1 MSSPATTPPAASL
14 PATGRQVTA
23 RRAGPGPVAT
33 GLPGPRLVA
42 ARLVALGPVGS
53 RLAAPRPSATGL
65 VALGPVGSRL
75 AAPRPSATGLVA
87 LGPVGSRL
95 AASRPSATRLATP
108 GPVAARLA
116 APRQPVAR
124 LAATRLAVAPLVA
137 AVTAAVLL
145 LAGCG
150 GRATTHH
157 KPGTSHQEATG
168 SSGTLLPARD
178 EGGHRLRE
186 LPAAD
191 APTVRAEARPDSE
204 GGWNVHLTV
213 ERFRFTPEST
223 GGAALP
229 GRGHARLLV
238 DGRETSR
245 LYGPW
250 GYVPPGAHTLTV
262 RLHADDHTVW
272 AVAGA
277 PVQATVR
284 LDGTPAATSPPASAP
299 SSPRP
304 ADPGRTVTLTIT
316 GTTVEPPPSRIEL
329 KKGERLT
336 LRVTSDRADT
346 LHVHGYDRELP
357 LPPGTPAT
365 LTLTADRTGLFE
377 VETHESG
384 LVLTQ
389 LVVR

>member
-1 MSSPATTPPAASL
+1 MT
-14 PATGRQVTA
+14 R
-23 RRAGPGPVAT
+23 
-33 GLPGPRLVA
+33 PRGA
-42 ARLVALGPVGS
+42 
-53 RLAAPRPSATGL
+53 AAPLLSL
-65 VALGPVGSRL
+65 AL
-75 AAPRPSATGLVA
+75 A
-87 LGPVGSRL
+87 
-95 AASRPSATRLATP
+95 
-108 GPVAARLA
+108 
-116 APRQPVAR
+116 
-124 LAATRLAVAPLVA
+124 LAATLS
-137 AVTAAVLL
+137 

-178 EGGHRLRE
+178 EGDHQLRE
-186 LPAAD
+186 VPAAT
-191 APTVRAEARPDSE
+191 APTVRVEARPDTE

-213 ERFRFTPEST
+213 ERFRFSPESV

-238 DGRETSR
+238 DGRETAR
-245 LYGPW
+245 LYGAW
-250 GYVPPGAHTLTV
+250 GYVPPGARTLTV

-277 PVQATVR
+277 PVQATLR
-284 LDGTPAATSPPASAP
+284 LDGAPAGSAP
-299 SSPRP
+299 PSPRP
-304 ADPGRTVTLTIT
+304 SGTATPATPSPRPSDTGRTVTLTIS
-316 GTTVEPPPSRIEL
+316 GKTVQPPPSRIEL

-336 LRVTSDRADT
+336 LRVTGDRADT

-357 LPPGTPAT
+357 LSPGTPAT

-384 LVLTQ
+384 LLLTQ

>member
-1 MSSPATTPPAASL
+1 MRTT
-14 PATGRQVTA
+14 V
-23 RRAGPGPVAT
+23 
-33 GLPGPRLVA
+33 RLLAVVA
-42 ARLVALGPVGS
+42 AAALVL
-53 RLAAPRPSATGL
+53 T
-65 VALGPVGSRL
+65 
-75 AAPRPSATGLVA
+75 
-87 LGPVGSRL
+87 
-95 AASRPSATRLATP
+95 
-108 GPVAARLA
+108 
-116 APRQPVAR
+116 
-124 LAATRLAVAPLVA
+124 
-137 AVTAAVLL
+137 
-145 LAGCG
+145 GCG

-168 SSGTLLPARD
+168 DSGTLLTARD
-178 EGGHRLRE
+178 ESGHRLRE

-191 APTVRAEARPDSE
+191 APTVSAEIRPDSE

-213 ERFRFTPEST
+213 ERFQFTPEST

-238 DGRETSR
+238 DGRETTR

-272 AVAGA
+272 AVADA

-284 LDGTPAATSPPASAP
+284 LDATPATPSTGSSAPSSSTPSASAP

-304 ADPGRTVTLTIT
+304 TDPGRTVTLTIT

-336 LRVTSDRADT
+336 LRVTTDRADT

-357 LPPGTPAT
+357 LSPGVPAT

>member
-1 MSSPATTPPAASL
+1 MT
-14 PATGRQVTA
+14 R
-23 RRAGPGPVAT
+23 
-33 GLPGPRLVA
+33 PR
-42 ARLVALGPVGS
+42 G
-53 RLAAPRPSATGL
+53 AAPLLSL
-65 VALGPVGSRL
+65 
-75 AAPRPSATGLVA
+75 
-87 LGPVGSRL
+87 
-95 AASRPSATRLATP
+95 
-108 GPVAARLA
+108 
-116 APRQPVAR
+116 
-124 LAATRLAVAPLVA
+124 
-137 AVTAAVLL
+137 AAVLAAA
-145 LAGCG
+145 LALTGCG

-157 KPGTSHQEATG
+157 KPGTTHQEATG
-168 SSGTLLPARD
+168 SSGTLLPTQD

-191 APTVRAEARPDSE
+191 APAVRAEARPDPE

-238 DGRETSR
+238 DGRETAR

-262 RLHADDHTVW
+262 RLHADDHTAW
-272 AVAGA
+272 AVAGT

-284 LDGTPAATSPPASAP
+284 LDGGSATSAPP
-299 SSPRP
+299 SPRP
-304 ADPGRTVTLTIT
+304 TDTGRTVTLTIK
-316 GTTVEPPPSRIEL
+316 GTTVEPPPSRVEL

-336 LRVTSDRADT
+336 LRVTGDRADT
-346 LHVHGYDRELP
+346 VHVHGYDRELP
-357 LPPGTPAT
+357 LRPGTPAT

>member
-1 MSSPATTPPAASL
+1 MTPHRPAPCR
-14 PATGRQVTA
+14 ATA
-23 RRAGPGPVAT
+23 P
-33 GLPGPRLVA
+33 
-42 ARLVALGPVGS
+42 
-53 RLAAPRPSATGL
+53 LA
-65 VALGPVGSRL
+65 
-75 AAPRPSATGLVA
+75 
-87 LGPVGSRL
+87 
-95 AASRPSATRLATP
+95 
-108 GPVAARLA
+108 
-116 APRQPVAR
+116 
-124 LAATRLAVAPLVA
+124 AVAPTVA
-137 AVTAAVLL
+137 ALITAVLL

-150 GRATTHH
+150 GRPTTHH
-157 KPGTSHQEATG
+157 RPGSSHQEATG
-168 SSGTLLPARD
+168 DSGTLLPARD
-178 EGGHRLRE
+178 ESGHRLRE

-191 APTVRAEARPDSE
+191 APAVRAEARPDSE

-238 DGRETSR
+238 DGRETAR

-250 GYVPPGAHTLTV
+250 GYVPPGAHTVTV

-284 LDGTPAATSPPASAP
+284 LGTTPSTSASTTSAPTSAAPPAPASSAP
-299 SSPRP
+299 PSPRP
-304 ADPGRTVTLTIT
+304 TGPGRTVTLTIT
-316 GTTVEPPPSRIEL
+316 GTTVQPPPSRIEL
-329 KKGERLT
+329 KKGELLT
-336 LRVTSDRADT
+336 LRVTGDRADT

-357 LPPGTPAT
+357 LSPGTTAT
-365 LTLTADRTGLFE
+365 LTLTVDRTGLFE

>member
-1 MSSPATTPPAASL
+1 MTPP
-14 PATGRQVTA
+14 RRVT
-23 RRAGPGPVAT
+23 P
-33 GLPGPRLVA
+33 LVPLA
-42 ARLVALGPVGS
+42 LV
-53 RLAAPRPSATGL
+53 LAA
-65 VALGPVGSRL
+65 AL
-75 AAPRPSATGLVA
+75 T
-87 LGPVGSRL
+87 
-95 AASRPSATRLATP
+95 
-108 GPVAARLA
+108 
-116 APRQPVAR
+116 
-124 LAATRLAVAPLVA
+124 
-137 AVTAAVLL
+137 

-157 KPGTSHQEATG
+157 KPGTTHQEATG
-168 SSGTLLPARD
+168 SSGTLLSAKD

-191 APTVRAEARPDSE
+191 APTVRAEARPDPE

-238 DGRETSR
+238 DGRETAR

-262 RLHADDHTVW
+262 RLHADDHTAW

-277 PVQATVR
+277 PVQTTVR
-284 LDGTPAATSPPASAP
+284 LDGAPATPVPTSS
-299 SSPRP
+299 RP
-304 ADPGRTVTLTIT
+304 ADTGRTVTLTIT
-316 GTTVEPPPSRIEL
+316 GTTVSPPPSRIEL

-357 LPPGTPAT
+357 LSPGTPAT

>member
-1 MSSPATTPPAASL
+1 MT
-14 PATGRQVTA
+14 R
-23 RRAGPGPVAT
+23 
-33 GLPGPRLVA
+33 PR
-42 ARLVALGPVGS
+42 
-53 RLAAPRPSATGL
+53 
-65 VALGPVGSRL
+65 
-75 AAPRPSATGLVA
+75 
-87 LGPVGSRL
+87 
-95 AASRPSATRLATP
+95 
-108 GPVAARLA
+108 
-116 APRQPVAR
+116 
-124 LAATRLAVAPLVA
+124 AVAPLMVVL
-137 AVTAAVLL
+137 AVTVLAL
-145 LAGCG
+145 VGCG

-157 KPGTSHQEATG
+157 KPGTSHEEATG
-168 SSGTLLPARD
+168 SSGTLLTARD

-204 GGWNVHLTV
+204 GGWNIHLTV

-238 DGRETSR
+238 DGRETAR
-245 LYGPW
+245 VYGPW
-250 GYVPPGAHTLTV
+250 GYVPAGGRTLTV

-272 AVAGA
+272 AAAGA
-277 PVQATVR
+277 PVQTTVR
-284 LDGTPAATSPPASAP
+284 LDATPASSPPTSPAPASATPAPSTSPPSASAP
-299 SSPRP
+299 SPSSAPVSPRP
-304 ADPGRTVTLTIT
+304 TGSRAPGPGRTVTLALTIT
-316 GTTVEPPPSRIEL
+316 GTTVSPPPSRIEL
-329 KKGERLT
+329 KKGEHLT

-357 LPPGTPAT
+357 LSPGTPAT
-365 LTLTADRTGLFE
+365 LTLTTDRTGLFE

>member
-1 MSSPATTPPAASL
+1 MSAALLVL
-14 PATGRQVTA
+14 PA
-23 RRAGPGPVAT
+23 
-33 GLPGPRLVA
+33 
-42 ARLVALGPVGS
+42 
-53 RLAAPRPSATGL
+53 
-65 VALGPVGSRL
+65 
-75 AAPRPSATGLVA
+75 
-87 LGPVGSRL
+87 
-95 AASRPSATRLATP
+95 
-108 GPVAARLA
+108 
-116 APRQPVAR
+116 
-124 LAATRLAVAPLVA
+124 LAV
-137 AVTAAVLL
+137 VLA

-178 EGGHRLRE
+178 EGGRRLRE
-186 LPAAD
+186 LPMAD

-213 ERFRFTPEST
+213 ERFRFTPESA

-238 DGRETSR
+238 DGRETAR

-250 GYVPPGAHTLTV
+250 AYVPAGARTVTV

-272 AVAGA
+272 AAAGA
-277 PVQATVR
+277 PVQTTVR
-284 LDGTPAATSPPASAP
+284 LDSPPVPSTPTPPTPAPPTPAPPASAP
-299 SSPRP
+299 STPATSAPPAGTRPTSPRP
-304 ADPGRTVTLTIT
+304 PEPGRTVVLTVT
-316 GTTVEPPPSRIEL
+316 GTTVSPPPSRIEL

-336 LRVTSDRADT
+336 LRVTGDRADT

-357 LPPGTPAT
+357 LSPGTPAS
-365 LTLTADRTGLFE
+365 LTLTVDRTGLFE

-384 LVLTQ
+384 LLLTQ

>member
-1 MSSPATTPPAASL
+1 M
-14 PATGRQVTA
+14 
-23 RRAGPGPVAT
+23 PV
-33 GLPGPRLVA
+33 V
-42 ARLVALGPVGS
+42 
-53 RLAAPRPSATGL
+53 
-65 VALGPVGSRL
+65 
-75 AAPRPSATGLVA
+75 
-87 LGPVGSRL
+87 
-95 AASRPSATRLATP
+95 
-108 GPVAARLA
+108 
-116 APRQPVAR
+116 
-124 LAATRLAVAPLVA
+124 PLVA
-137 AVTAAVLL
+137 VVTLVALL

-168 SSGTLLPARD
+168 SSGTLLAARD

-186 LPAAD
+186 LPTAD

-238 DGRETSR
+238 DGRETAR

-277 PVQATVR
+277 PVQATVS
-284 LDGTPAATSPPASAP
+284 LGSTPSASASAP
-299 SSPRP
+299 SPPAASASAPPSTRP
-304 ADPGRTVTLTIT
+304 TEPGRTLTLTIT
-316 GTTVEPPPSRIEL
+316 GTTVQPPPSRIEL

-357 LPPGTPAT
+357 LSPGTPGT

>member
-1 MSSPATTPPAASL
+1 MRTTAHLLA
-14 PATGRQVTA
+14 V
-23 RRAGPGPVAT
+23 
-33 GLPGPRLVA
+33 VA
-42 ARLVALGPVGS
+42 AAALVL
-53 RLAAPRPSATGL
+53 T
-65 VALGPVGSRL
+65 
-75 AAPRPSATGLVA
+75 
-87 LGPVGSRL
+87 
-95 AASRPSATRLATP
+95 
-108 GPVAARLA
+108 
-116 APRQPVAR
+116 
-124 LAATRLAVAPLVA
+124 
-137 AVTAAVLL
+137 
-145 LAGCG
+145 GCG

-168 SSGTLLPARD
+168 DSGTLLAARD
-178 EGGHRLRE
+178 ESGHRLRE

-191 APTVRAEARPDSE
+191 APTVRAEIRPDSE

-213 ERFRFTPEST
+213 ERFQFTPEST

-238 DGRETSR
+238 DGRETTR

-272 AVAGA
+272 TVAGA

-284 LDGTPAATSPPASAP
+284 LDATPATSTGSSAPSSSAPPSSTPSASAPSASAP
-299 SSPRP
+299 SSPWTT
-304 ADPGRTVTLTIT
+304 DPGRTVTLTLT

-357 LPPGTPAT
+357 LSPGVPAT